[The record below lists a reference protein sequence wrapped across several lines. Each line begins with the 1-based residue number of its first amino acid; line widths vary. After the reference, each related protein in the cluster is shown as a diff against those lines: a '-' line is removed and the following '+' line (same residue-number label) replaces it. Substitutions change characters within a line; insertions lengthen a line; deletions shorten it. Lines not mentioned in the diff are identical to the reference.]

1 MLSVE
6 RMNDMVFIN
15 INLVININYL
25 FDEVDELLHLF
36 AEQQVNMLS
45 KLQLQNFDPFFAWSI
60 LRKPTAFGT
69 VVDVSSTAD

>member
-1 MLSVE
+1 MLSIE

-36 AEQQVNMLS
+36 AEQQVNVLS

-60 LRKPTAFGT
+60 LRKPMAFGT